1 MHFFYQ
7 ATSLENKNILGLF
20 SGTVAL
26 RDSEITLDSVSR
38 CYMMQ
43 LVGQSLK
50 FKKAAILEELQFLL
64 LARGNPELRDYF
76 KFCNSGI
83 VTR

>member
-1 MHFFYQ
+1 MHVFHQ
-7 ATSLENKNILGLF
+7 AASLENKRIVGLF

-26 RDSEITLDSVSR
+26 RDSEITLHYVSR

-76 KFCNSGI
+76 KFCNCGM

>member
-1 MHFFYQ
+1 M
-7 ATSLENKNILGLF
+7 GLF

-26 RDSEITLDSVSR
+26 RDSEITLDYVSQ

-50 FKKAAILEELQFLL
+50 LKKAAILEELQFLL
-64 LARGNPELRDYF
+64 LARGNPELRDSC
-76 KFCNSGI
+76 KFCNLGF